1 MAIMIKNAKFI
12 FSSWLKKEAI
22 FSLEFSNKEIMM
34 PMIKDIAIIAIN
46 KMIRPFW
53 TPNLQKHGISRANTS
68 ITPMMVAVVD
78 AKVLAKSISTLNI
91 GIIKDRAK
99 PIKRA
104 VMMLST
110 LNMYLAFTMVF
121 RLYGKATI

>member
-1 MAIMIKNAKFI
+1 MAMAIMIKNAKFI

-53 TPNLQKHGISRANTS
+53 TPNL
-68 ITPMMVAVVD
+68 
-78 AKVLAKSISTLNI
+78 
-91 GIIKDRAK
+91 
-99 PIKRA
+99 
-104 VMMLST
+104 
-110 LNMYLAFTMVF
+110 
-121 RLYGKATI
+121 